1 MFDEV
6 FFELCVSSLIP
17 RPMRIAELIEGDILD
32 SLLDT

>member
-6 FFELCVSSLIP
+6 FLELCVSSLIP
-17 RPMRIAELIEGDILD
+17 RPVRVAELIEGDILD